1 MSGQREAVWEL
12 SVLPN
17 TSVAN
22 DADQDSNLD
31 CLMKGVANLR
41 VDGRGPIMTS
51 FFLNLR
57 FKDPYI
63 VAFLIVRF
71 TTVWFKLDTLLS

>member
-51 FFLNLR
+51 FF
-57 FKDPYI
+57 FK
-63 VAFLIVRF
+63 
-71 TTVWFKLDTLLS
+71 FKIQRPLYSGVCNY